1 MILVTVKNSKT
12 GSQYICKSASKTVKD
27 IAYKHISYHLVCRHK
42 DHPFFK
48 QFYHGPKG
56 IYIDSP
62 RYKEIEALEKPIWK
76 ITRANHYGN
85 TPRRAYTIRK
95 TVTRIQCRYIGGT
108 YLLINQKQYNYN
120 TIYY

>member
-1 MILVTVKNSKT
+1 MILATVKNSKT
-12 GSQYICKSASKTVKD
+12 GSRYICKSASKTVKD

-62 RYKEIEALEKPIWK
+62 RYKEIEALEYTNIQ
-76 ITRANHYGN
+76 IARSNHYGN

-95 TVTRIQCRYIGGT
+95 TVTRIQCGYIEC
-108 YLLINQKQYNYN
+108 
-120 TIYY
+120 

>member
-1 MILVTVKNSKT
+1 MHKLKHGIGRLKIARLPPHMLSRFLAVICVLKVIMIIEF
-12 GSQYICKSASKTVKD
+12 G
-27 IAYKHISYHLVCRHK
+27 

-62 RYKEIEALEKPIWK
+62 RYKEIEALEKPNIQ

-108 YLLINQKQYNYN
+108 YLLINQKQYNYD

>member
-1 MILVTVKNSKT
+1 MIQVTVENSKT
-12 GSQYICKSASKTVKD
+12 GGQYICKSARRTVNN
-27 IAYKHISYHLVCRHK
+27 ITYNHITYHLICRHK

-48 QFYHGPKG
+48 QFYHGPKKNR
-56 IYIDSP
+56 SP
-62 RYKEIEALEKPIWK
+62 RKTYLEYTNIQ

-95 TVTRIQCRYIGGT
+95 TVTRIKCGYIGGT
-108 YLLINQKQYNYN
+108 YLLINQKKQYNYD

>member
-48 QFYHGPKG
+48 QFYHGPNG
-56 IYIDSP
+56 IQTGTE
-62 RYKEIEALEKPIWK
+62 RYKEIQELEKAVIGAPLYK
-76 ITRANHYGN
+76 LLGLTITE
-85 TPRRAYTIRK
+85 TPLDGR
-95 TVTRIQCRYIGGT
+95 TRYA
-108 YLLINQKQYNYN
+108 KQLPLYN
-120 TIYY
+120 TDVLAELTY

>member
-27 IAYKHISYHLVCRHK
+27 LVCRHK

-62 RYKEIEALEKPIWK
+62 RYKEIEALEKPIW
-76 ITRANHYGN
+76 N
-85 TPRRAYTIRK
+85 TPIYKLLELTITETPLDGR
-95 TVTRIQCRYIGGT
+95 TRYAKQLPVFNADILAELT
-108 YLLINQKQYNYN
+108 Y
-120 TIYY
+120 